1 MHHQRAVRASSFRR
15 FLFLLAASLLVFLS
29 SAAVSAEEASAQPE
43 EKTQG
48 AGDASSMAEILS
60 NIANFRTL
68 RTKFVQ
74 TKHLKSFK
82 KPMVLNGELCLD
94 RPGKRFAW
102 HVEKPL
108 KYSCIIAD
116 GKLTQWD
123 EDSGKTVSVPFSK
136 YPMLEMLSDAMT
148 AFASGDLK
156 ALEKDFEAAPGKDG
170 AIVLKP
176 RSERFAASLITE
188 VELSLDDTKTK
199 IVKVRASEKNGDVTE
214 LAYTDSVFDSDI
226 PDALWQAKRK

>member
-1 MHHQRAVRASSFRR
+1 MTFNPAVRILTAVLLSVCASFAFAGEDAAQTGPEPREAESEAAVADTAE
-15 FLFLLAASLLVFLS
+15 LLA
-29 SAAVSAEEASAQPE
+29 
-43 EKTQG
+43 
-48 AGDASSMAEILS
+48 
-60 NIANFRTL
+60 NISNFRTL

-74 TKHLKSFK
+74 TKHLKAFK

-108 KYSCIIAD
+108 KYSCVIAN

-123 EDSGKTVSVPFSK
+123 ADSDKTVSVPFSK

-148 AFASGDLK
+148 AFASGDVK
-156 ALEKDFEAAPGKDG
+156 ALEKDFEAAAGKDG
-170 AIVLKP
+170 TVVLKP

-188 VELSLDDTKTK
+188 VELTLDESKTK

-214 LAYTDSVFDSDI
+214 LVYTDSVFDSDI
-226 PDALWQAKRK
+226 PDALWQAKQKK

>member
-1 MHHQRAVRASSFRR
+1 MQTDG
-15 FLFLLAASLLVFLS
+15 
-29 SAAVSAEEASAQPE
+29 E
-43 EKTQG
+43 TQG
-48 AGDASSMAEILS
+48 TGDAGMAEILS

-108 KYSCIIAD
+108 RYSCVIAD

-214 LAYTDSVFDSDI
+214 LVYSDSVFDSDI
-226 PDALWQAKRK
+226 PDTLWQAKQK

>member
-1 MHHQRAVRASSFRR
+1 MTFKPALRILTAALAVCAFSVFAAENEGPARSVAETEKQPASGTAE
-15 FLFLLAASLLVFLS
+15 LLA
-29 SAAVSAEEASAQPE
+29 
-43 EKTQG
+43 
-48 AGDASSMAEILS
+48 

-74 TKHLKSFK
+74 TKHLKAFK

-108 KYSCIIAD
+108 EYSCIIAD

-123 EDSGKTVSVPFSK
+123 ADSGKTVSVPFSK

-148 AFASGDLK
+148 AFASGDVK

-170 AIVLKP
+170 SILLKP
-176 RSERFAASLITE
+176 RSERFASSLISE
-188 VELSLDDTKTK
+188 VELFLDDAGKR
-199 IVKVRASEKNGDVTE
+199 IVKVVATEKNGDVTE
-214 LAYTDSVFDSDI
+214 LVYTDSVFDSDI
-226 PDALWQAKRK
+226 PDALWQAKQK

>member
-1 MHHQRAVRASSFRR
+1 MTFRPAIRILTALLLSVGASFAFAGEDAAQVEQKAREAEANAVVPDTAK
-15 FLFLLAASLLVFLS
+15 LLA
-29 SAAVSAEEASAQPE
+29 
-43 EKTQG
+43 
-48 AGDASSMAEILS
+48 
-60 NIANFRTL
+60 NIANFKTL

-74 TKHLKSFK
+74 TKHLKAFK

-108 KYSCIIAD
+108 RYSCIIAD

-123 EDSGKTVSVPFSK
+123 ADSDKTVSVPFSK

-148 AFASGDLK
+148 AFASGDVK
-156 ALEKDFEAAPGKDG
+156 ALEKDFEAAAGQDG
-170 AIVLKP
+170 TVVLKP

-188 VELSLDDTKTK
+188 VELTLDDTKTK

-214 LAYTDSVFDSDI
+214 LVYTDSVFDSDI
-226 PDALWQAKRK
+226 PDALWQAKQKK

>member
-1 MHHQRAVRASSFRR
+1 MNSSPAIRILTAVLLSVCASFALAGEDSSQTETGKHQEAEAAAAPDTAE
-15 FLFLLAASLLVFLS
+15 LLA
-29 SAAVSAEEASAQPE
+29 
-43 EKTQG
+43 
-48 AGDASSMAEILS
+48 
-60 NIANFRTL
+60 NIANFKTL

-74 TKHLKSFK
+74 TKHLKAFK

-108 KYSCIIAD
+108 RYSCIIAN

-123 EDSGKTVSVPFSK
+123 ADSDKTVSVPFSK

-148 AFASGDLK
+148 AFASGDVK
-156 ALEKDFEAAPGKDG
+156 ALEKDFEAAAGQDG
-170 AIVLKP
+170 TVVLKP

-188 VELSLDDTKTK
+188 VELTLDDTKTK

-214 LAYTDSVFDSDI
+214 LVYTDSVFDSDI
-226 PDALWQAKRK
+226 PDALWQAKQKK

>member
-1 MHHQRAVRASSFRR
+1 MTFKPALRILTAALSVCASF
-15 FLFLLAASLLVFLS
+15 VF
-29 SAAVSAEEASAQPE
+29 AGEASVQTE
-43 EKTQG
+43 QVTQG
-48 AGDASSMAEILS
+48 AKVPAVAAAPDTAELLA

-74 TKHLKSFK
+74 TKHLKAFK

-102 HVEKPL
+102 HVENPL

-123 EDSGKTVSVPFSK
+123 ADSDKTVSVPFSK

-148 AFASGDLK
+148 AFASGDVK
-156 ALEKDFEAAPGKDG
+156 ALEKDFEAAAGQDG
-170 AIVLKP
+170 TVVLKP
-176 RSERFAASLITE
+176 RSERFAASIITE
-188 VELSLDDTKTK
+188 VELTLDDAKTK

-214 LAYTDSVFDSDI
+214 LVYSDSLFDSDI
-226 PDALWQAKRK
+226 PDALWQAKQKK

>member
-1 MHHQRAVRASSFRR
+1 MTFKTALRILTAIPAVC
-15 FLFLLAASLLVFLS
+15 ASLVF
-29 SAAVSAEEASAQPE
+29 AGGISAQPE
-43 EKTQG
+43 DKTPETK
-48 AGDASSMAEILS
+48 AKAVAADPAELLL

-74 TKHLKSFK
+74 TKRLKAFK

-94 RPGKRFAW
+94 RVGKRFAW

-108 KYSCIIAD
+108 RYSCIIAG

-123 EDSGKTVSVPFSK
+123 EDSDKTVSVPFSK

-148 AFASGDLK
+148 AFASGDVK

-170 AIVLKP
+170 SIRLKP

-188 VELSLDDTKTK
+188 VELFLDDTKTK
-199 IVKVRASEKNGDVTE
+199 IVKVIATEKNGDVTE
-214 LAYTDSVFDSDI
+214 LVYSDSVFDSDI
-226 PDALWQAKRK
+226 PDSLWQAKQK

>member
-1 MHHQRAVRASSFRR
+1 MTFGSALR
-15 FLFLLAASLLVFLS
+15 FLTAALS
-29 SAAVSAEEASAQPE
+29 VCAVSLFAGEASAQPE
-43 EKTQG
+43 TETPGSEMKAG
-48 AGDASSMAEILS
+48 APDTAELLA
-60 NIANFRTL
+60 NIANFKTL

-74 TKHLKSFK
+74 TKHLKAFK

-108 KYSCIIAD
+108 QYSCIIAN

-123 EDSGKTVSVPFSK
+123 VDSDKVVSVPFSK

-148 AFASGDLK
+148 AFASGDVK
-156 ALEKDFEAAPGKDG
+156 ALEKDFEASSGKDG
-170 AIVLKP
+170 TVVLKP

-188 VELSLDDTKTK
+188 VELTLDDAKTR

-214 LAYTDSVFDSDI
+214 LVYTDSVFDSDI
-226 PDALWQAKRK
+226 PNALWQAKQK

>member
-1 MHHQRAVRASSFRR
+1 MASGSALRILTAALSVSAVSVFAAESAAPAQTETAAEKTAGNATTAE
-15 FLFLLAASLLVFLS
+15 LLA
-29 SAAVSAEEASAQPE
+29 
-43 EKTQG
+43 
-48 AGDASSMAEILS
+48 

-108 KYSCIIAD
+108 EYSCIIAN

-123 EDSGKTVSVPFSK
+123 ADSGKTVSVPFSK

-148 AFASGDLK
+148 AFASGDVK
-156 ALEKDFEAAPGKDG
+156 ALEKDFEAAAGQDG
-170 AIVLKP
+170 TVVLKP

-188 VELSLDDTKTK
+188 VELTLDDTKTK
-199 IVKVRASEKNGDVTE
+199 IVKVRASEKNGDLTE
-214 LAYTDSVFDSDI
+214 LVYTDSVFDSDI
-226 PDALWQAKRK
+226 PDALWQAKQK

>member
-1 MHHQRAVRASSFRR
+1 MLNFRALGFHAVRQIGASFAFAGETDAQTEPKPREAEAKAAPADPAE
-15 FLFLLAASLLVFLS
+15 LLL
-29 SAAVSAEEASAQPE
+29 
-43 EKTQG
+43 
-48 AGDASSMAEILS
+48 

-74 TKHLKSFK
+74 TKHLTAFK

-94 RPGKRFAW
+94 RIGKRFAW

-108 KYSCIIAD
+108 RYSCIIAN

-123 EDSGKTVSVPFSK
+123 EDSDKIVSVPFSK

-148 AFASGDLK
+148 AFASGDVK
-156 ALEKDFEAAPGKDG
+156 ALENDFEAAPGKDG
-170 AIVLKP
+170 TVVLKP

-188 VELSLDDTKTK
+188 VELFLDDAGKQ
-199 IVKVRASEKNGDVTE
+199 IVKVVASEKSGDVTE
-214 LAYTDSVFDSDI
+214 LVYTDSVFDSDI
-226 PDALWQAKRK
+226 PDSLWQAKQKK

>member
-1 MHHQRAVRASSFRR
+1 MISVKKHFP
-15 FLFLLAASLLVFLS
+15 LLAAFLLVFAS
-29 SAAVSAEEASAQPE
+29 FVFAEEAPVQPDG
-43 EKTQG
+43 KTH
-48 AGDASSMAEILS
+48 ASGNSDMAEILA
-60 NIANFRTL
+60 NVANFKTL

-102 HVEKPL
+102 HVENPL

-123 EDSGKTVSVPFSK
+123 ADSDKTVSVPFSK

-156 ALEKDFEAAPGKDG
+156 TLEKDFDAERGKDG
-170 AIVLKP
+170 VIVLRP

-188 VELSLDDTKTK
+188 VELSLDDSKTK

-214 LAYTDSVFDSDI
+214 LVYSDSVFDSDI
-226 PDALWQAKRK
+226 PDTLWQAKRK

>member
-1 MHHQRAVRASSFRR
+1 MTFRPALRILTAVLAVCASSAFAGEDSVQPEAKTPGTTEIGIAAQDSAE
-15 FLFLLAASLLVFLS
+15 LLANV
-29 SAAVSAEEASAQPE
+29 
-43 EKTQG
+43 
-48 AGDASSMAEILS
+48 
-60 NIANFRTL
+60 ANFRTL
-68 RTKFVQ
+68 RMKFVQ
-74 TKHLKSFK
+74 TKHLKAFK

-108 KYSCIIAD
+108 RYSCIIAN

-123 EDSGKTVSVPFSK
+123 EDSDKTVSVPFSK

-156 ALEKDFEAAPGKDG
+156 ALEKDFEAAAGRDG
-170 AIVLKP
+170 AITLKP

-188 VELSLDDTKTK
+188 IELTLDDSKTK

-214 LAYTDSVFDSDI
+214 LVYSDSVFDSDI
-226 PDALWQAKRK
+226 PDDLWQAKRK

>member
-1 MHHQRAVRASSFRR
+1 MAFKSVFKFLSVLLAFCAFSVFAAESASS
-15 FLFLLAASLLVFLS
+15 AQAGT
-29 SAAVSAEEASAQPE
+29 AEEKPSAE
-43 EKTQG
+43 TT
-48 AGDASSMAEILS
+48 AEILA

-108 KYSCIIAD
+108 EYSCIIAN

-123 EDSGKTVSVPFSK
+123 ADSGKTLSVPFSK
-136 YPMLEMLSDAMT
+136 YPMLEMLSDAMA
-148 AFASGDLK
+148 AFASGDVK
-156 ALEKDFEAAPGKDG
+156 ALEKDFEAAPGQDG

-188 VELSLDDTKTK
+188 VELTLDETKTK

-214 LAYTDSVFDSDI
+214 LVYTDSIFDSDI

>member
-1 MHHQRAVRASSFRR
+1 MTFWPAVRILTAVLLSVCASFAFAGEDAAQTGPEPRETEAKAGIPDTAE
-15 FLFLLAASLLVFLS
+15 LLA
-29 SAAVSAEEASAQPE
+29 
-43 EKTQG
+43 
-48 AGDASSMAEILS
+48 

-74 TKHLKSFK
+74 TKHLKAFK

-108 KYSCIIAD
+108 KYSCVIAN

-123 EDSGKTVSVPFSK
+123 ADSDKTVSVPFSK

-148 AFASGDLK
+148 AFASGDVK
-156 ALEKDFEAAPGKDG
+156 ALEKDFEAAAGKD
-170 AIVLKP
+170 ATVVLKP

-188 VELSLDDTKTK
+188 VELTLDESKTK

-214 LAYTDSVFDSDI
+214 LVYTDSVFDSDI
-226 PDALWQAKRK
+226 PDALWQAKQK

>member
-1 MHHQRAVRASSFRR
+1 MTFSPALRILTV
-15 FLFLLAASLLVFLS
+15 FLTVCAPLAFAGEVSAQTEPKPMEAEVKADIPDTAELLA
-29 SAAVSAEEASAQPE
+29 
-43 EKTQG
+43 
-48 AGDASSMAEILS
+48 
-60 NIANFRTL
+60 NIANFKTL

-74 TKHLKSFK
+74 TKHLKAFK

-108 KYSCIIAD
+108 KYSCIIAN

-123 EDSGKTVSVPFSK
+123 ADSDRTVSVPFSK

-148 AFASGDLK
+148 AFASGDVK
-156 ALEKDFEAAPGKDG
+156 ALEKDFEAAVSKDG
-170 AIVLKP
+170 TVVLKP

-188 VELSLDDTKTK
+188 VELMLDESKTK

-214 LAYTDSVFDSDI
+214 LVYTDSVFDSDI
-226 PDALWQAKRK
+226 PDALWQAKQK

>member
-1 MHHQRAVRASSFRR
+1 MTFQPALRILTGLLFVVCASFTFTGEVSAQTEPKPQEAEAKAGVPDTAE
-15 FLFLLAASLLVFLS
+15 LLA
-29 SAAVSAEEASAQPE
+29 
-43 EKTQG
+43 
-48 AGDASSMAEILS
+48 
-60 NIANFRTL
+60 NIANFKTL

-74 TKHLKSFK
+74 TKHLKAFK

-108 KYSCIIAD
+108 QYSCIIAN

-123 EDSGKTVSVPFSK
+123 EDSDKTVSVPFSK

-148 AFASGDLK
+148 AFASGDVK
-156 ALEKDFEAAPGKDG
+156 ALEKDFEAAAGQDG
-170 AIVLKP
+170 TVVLKP

-188 VELSLDDTKTK
+188 VELTLDDTKTK

-214 LAYTDSVFDSDI
+214 LVYTDSVFDSDI
-226 PDALWQAKRK
+226 PDDLWQAKRK

>member
-1 MHHQRAVRASSFRR
+1 MTFKPAIRILTALLLSVCASFA
-15 FLFLLAASLLVFLS
+15 FAG
-29 SAAVSAEEASAQPE
+29 EASAQTETETPE
-43 EKTQG
+43 
-48 AGDASSMAEILS
+48 AEAVPAAPDTAELLA
-60 NIANFRTL
+60 NIANFKTL

-74 TKHLKSFK
+74 TKHLKAFK

-108 KYSCIIAD
+108 QYSCIIAN

-123 EDSGKTVSVPFSK
+123 ADSGKTVSVPFSK

-148 AFASGDLK
+148 AFASGDVK
-156 ALEKDFEAAPGKDG
+156 ALEKDFEAASDKDG
-170 AIVLKP
+170 TVVLKP
-176 RSERFAASLITE
+176 RSERFAASLITK
-188 VELSLDDTKTK
+188 VELTLDDTKTK

-214 LAYTDSVFDSDI
+214 LVYSDSIFDSDI
-226 PDALWQAKRK
+226 PDTIWQAKQK

>member
-1 MHHQRAVRASSFRR
+1 MTSKPALRI
-15 FLFLLAASLLVFLS
+15 LTAALSVCAFSVF
-29 SAAVSAEEASAQPE
+29 AAETSAQPE
-43 EKTQG
+43 TEPSEAE
-48 AGDASSMAEILS
+48 AGTVVPDTAKLLA

-74 TKHLKSFK
+74 TKHLKAFK

-108 KYSCIIAD
+108 QYSCIIAN

-123 EDSGKTVSVPFSK
+123 ADSGKTVSVPFSK

-148 AFASGDLK
+148 AFASGDVK
-156 ALEKDFEAAPGKDG
+156 SLEKDSSGLY
-170 AIVLKP
+170 AIV
-176 RSERFAASLITE
+176 SLI
-188 VELSLDDTKTK
+188 
-199 IVKVRASEKNGDVTE
+199 AS
-214 LAYTDSVFDSDI
+214 
-226 PDALWQAKRK
+226 

>member
-1 MHHQRAVRASSFRR
+1 MTLAFPSF
-15 FLFLLAASLLVFLS
+15 L
-29 SAAVSAEEASAQPE
+29 SAEETSAQTKPE
-43 EKTQG
+43 TKEVK
-48 AGDASSMAEILS
+48 AAASGTSELLA

-74 TKHLKSFK
+74 TKHLKAFK

-108 KYSCIIAD
+108 KYSCVIAN

-123 EDSGKTVSVPFSK
+123 ADSGKTVSVPFSK

-148 AFASGDLK
+148 AFASGDVK

-170 AIVLKP
+170 TLVLKP

-188 VELSLDDTKTK
+188 VELTLDDAKTK

-214 LAYTDSVFDSDI
+214 LVYSDSVFDSDI
-226 PDALWQAKRK
+226 PDTLWQAKQK

>member
-1 MHHQRAVRASSFRR
+1 MTFKPAIRILTAVLLSVGASFA
-15 FLFLLAASLLVFLS
+15 FAGENV
-29 SAAVSAEEASAQPE
+29 AQPE
-43 EKTQG
+43 TAKTQEAEVKA
-48 AGDASSMAEILS
+48 AGTDTAELLA
-60 NIANFRTL
+60 NIANFKTL

-74 TKHLKSFK
+74 TKHLKAFR

-108 KYSCIIAD
+108 RYSCIIAD

-123 EDSGKTVSVPFSK
+123 ADSDKTISVPFSK

-148 AFASGDLK
+148 AFASGDVK
-156 ALEKDFEAAPGKDG
+156 ALEKDFEAAAGQDG
-170 AIVLKP
+170 TVVLKP

-188 VELSLDDTKTK
+188 VELTLDDTKTK

-214 LAYTDSVFDSDI
+214 LVYTDSIFDSDI
-226 PDALWQAKRK
+226 PDALWQAKQKK

>member
-1 MHHQRAVRASSFRR
+1 MTFKTALRILTVSLSVCASPVFAGETDAQTEPKPREAEAKAAAADPAE
-15 FLFLLAASLLVFLS
+15 LLA
-29 SAAVSAEEASAQPE
+29 
-43 EKTQG
+43 K
-48 AGDASSMAEILS
+48 
-60 NIANFRTL
+60 IANFKTL
-68 RTKFVQ
+68 RTNFVQ
-74 TKHLKSFK
+74 TKHLKAFK

-108 KYSCIIAD
+108 RYSCIIAN

-123 EDSGKTVSVPFSK
+123 EDSDKTVSVPFSK

-148 AFASGDLK
+148 AFASGDVK

-170 AIVLKP
+170 SILLKP

-188 VELSLDDTKTK
+188 VELFLDDTKTK
-199 IVKVRASEKNGDVTE
+199 IVKVVATEKSGDVTE
-214 LAYTDSVFDSDI
+214 LVYSDSVFDSDI
-226 PDALWQAKRK
+226 PDSLWQAKQK

>member
-1 MHHQRAVRASSFRR
+1 MTSRPALRILTGLLFVGASFAFAGEVSAQTEPEPQEAEAKAGVPNTAE
-15 FLFLLAASLLVFLS
+15 LLA
-29 SAAVSAEEASAQPE
+29 
-43 EKTQG
+43 
-48 AGDASSMAEILS
+48 
-60 NIANFRTL
+60 NIANFKTL

-74 TKHLKSFK
+74 TKHLKAFK

-108 KYSCIIAD
+108 QYSCIIAN

-123 EDSGKTVSVPFSK
+123 ADSDKTVSVPFSK

-148 AFASGDLK
+148 AFASGDVK
-156 ALEKDFEAAPGKDG
+156 ALEKDFEAAAGKDG
-170 AIVLKP
+170 TVVLKP

-188 VELSLDDTKTK
+188 VELTLDESKTK

-214 LAYTDSVFDSDI
+214 LVYSDSVFDSDI
-226 PDALWQAKRK
+226 PDALWQAKQK

>member
-1 MHHQRAVRASSFRR
+1 MTFRPALRILTALLLSVCASFAFAGEDAAQTEPKPQETEAVEPDTTE
-15 FLFLLAASLLVFLS
+15 LLA
-29 SAAVSAEEASAQPE
+29 
-43 EKTQG
+43 
-48 AGDASSMAEILS
+48 

-74 TKHLKSFK
+74 TKHLKAFK

-108 KYSCIIAD
+108 QYSCIIAN

-123 EDSGKTVSVPFSK
+123 ADSDKTVSVPFSK

-148 AFASGDLK
+148 AFASGDVK
-156 ALEKDFEAAPGKDG
+156 ALEKDFEAAAGQDG
-170 AIVLKP
+170 TVILKP

-188 VELSLDDTKTK
+188 VELTLDDTKTK

-214 LAYTDSVFDSDI
+214 LVYTDSVFDSDI
-226 PDALWQAKRK
+226 PDALWQAKQAKQK

>member
-1 MHHQRAVRASSFRR
+1 MAFKSVFNILAVLLAFCAFSVFAAESASSAR
-15 FLFLLAASLLVFLS
+15 AGTAEEKP
-29 SAAVSAEEASAQPE
+29 SAE
-43 EKTQG
+43 TT
-48 AGDASSMAEILS
+48 AEILA

-108 KYSCIIAD
+108 EYSCIIAN

-123 EDSGKTVSVPFSK
+123 ADSGKTLSVPFSK
-136 YPMLEMLSDAMT
+136 YPMLEMLSDAMA
-148 AFASGDLK
+148 AFASGDVK
-156 ALEKDFEAAPGKDG
+156 ALEKDFEAAPGQDG

-188 VELSLDDTKTK
+188 VELTLDETKTK

-214 LAYTDSVFDSDI
+214 LVYTDSIFDSDI
-226 PDALWQAKRK
+226 PDELWQAKRK

>member
-1 MHHQRAVRASSFRR
+1 MTFRPALR
-15 FLFLLAASLLVFLS
+15 ILTALFLSVCASF
-29 SAAVSAEEASAQPE
+29 AFAGEDSAQTE
-43 EKTQG
+43 SKQQE
-48 AGDASSMAEILS
+48 AEATAPDTAELLA
-60 NIANFRTL
+60 NIANFKTL

-74 TKHLKSFK
+74 TKHLKAFK

-108 KYSCIIAD
+108 QYSCIIAN

-123 EDSGKTVSVPFSK
+123 ADSDKTVSVPFSK

-148 AFASGDLK
+148 AFASGDVK
-156 ALEKDFEAAPGKDG
+156 ALEKDFEAAAAKDG
-170 AIVLKP
+170 TVVLKP

-188 VELSLDDTKTK
+188 VELTLDESKTK

-214 LAYTDSVFDSDI
+214 LVYSDSVFDSDI
-226 PDALWQAKRK
+226 PDAFWQAKQK

>member
-1 MHHQRAVRASSFRR
+1 MVSKSALRIILSALIFACALSVFAAESAGPAQTGTTAEKPAGDDAAE
-15 FLFLLAASLLVFLS
+15 LLANV
-29 SAAVSAEEASAQPE
+29 
-43 EKTQG
+43 
-48 AGDASSMAEILS
+48 
-60 NIANFRTL
+60 ANFRTL

-74 TKHLKSFK
+74 TKHLKSFR

-108 KYSCIIAD
+108 EYSCVIAN

-123 EDSGKTVSVPFSK
+123 ADSGKTVSVPFSK
-136 YPMLEMLSDAMT
+136 YPMLEMLSDAMA
-148 AFASGDLK
+148 AFASGDVK
-156 ALEKDFEAAPGKDG
+156 ALEKDFEAAPGQDG

-188 VELSLDDTKTK
+188 VELTLDDTKTK

-214 LAYTDSVFDSDI
+214 LVYSDSVFDSDI
-226 PDALWQAKRK
+226 PDKLWQAKRK

>member
-1 MHHQRAVRASSFRR
+1 MTFKAALRI
-15 FLFLLAASLLVFLS
+15 LLLTAFLS
-29 SAAVSAEEASAQPE
+29 VCASPVFAEEVAAQPE
-43 EKTQG
+43 AKTPETE
-48 AGDASSMAEILS
+48 AKAPAADPAELLL

-74 TKHLKSFK
+74 TKRLKAFK

-94 RPGKRFAW
+94 RVGKRFAW

-108 KYSCIIAD
+108 RYSCIIAN

-123 EDSGKTVSVPFSK
+123 EDSDKTVSVPFSK

-148 AFASGDLK
+148 AFASGDVK

-170 AIVLKP
+170 SILLKP

-188 VELSLDDTKTK
+188 VELFLDETKTK
-199 IVKVRASEKNGDVTE
+199 IVKVIATEKNGDVTE
-214 LAYTDSVFDSDI
+214 LVYTDSVFDSDI
-226 PDALWQAKRK
+226 PDSLWQAKQK

>member
-1 MHHQRAVRASSFRR
+1 MTFRSALR
-15 FLFLLAASLLVFLS
+15 FLTAALSVCTVSVFAAEAPSQQETETPKSEIKAGAPDTAELLA
-29 SAAVSAEEASAQPE
+29 
-43 EKTQG
+43 
-48 AGDASSMAEILS
+48 

-74 TKHLKSFK
+74 TKRLKSFR

-108 KYSCIIAD
+108 QYSCIIAN

-123 EDSGKTVSVPFSK
+123 ADSDKTVSVPFSK

-148 AFASGDLK
+148 AFASGDVK
-156 ALEKDFEAAPGKDG
+156 ALERDFEASSGKDG
-170 AIVLKP
+170 TVVLKP

-188 VELSLDDTKTK
+188 VELTLDDTKTK

-214 LAYTDSVFDSDI
+214 LVYSDSVFDSDI
-226 PDALWQAKRK
+226 PDALWQAKQK

>member
-1 MHHQRAVRASSFRR
+1 MTLKPALRILTAAMSVCAFSAFAGAVPAQTETKPPEAEVKPAEPDTAE
-15 FLFLLAASLLVFLS
+15 LFA
-29 SAAVSAEEASAQPE
+29 
-43 EKTQG
+43 
-48 AGDASSMAEILS
+48 

-74 TKHLKSFK
+74 TKHLKAFK

-108 KYSCIIAD
+108 RYSCIIAD

-156 ALEKDFEAAPGKDG
+156 ALEKDFEAVAGGDG
-170 AIVLKP
+170 AITLKP
-176 RSERFAASLITE
+176 RSERFASSLITE
-188 VELSLDDTKTK
+188 VELTLDDAKKK

-214 LAYTDSVFDSDI
+214 LVYTDSIFDSDI
-226 PDALWQAKRK
+226 PDDLWQAKRK

>member
-1 MHHQRAVRASSFRR
+1 MTFRPALR
-15 FLFLLAASLLVFLS
+15 ILAALPAVCTTLVF
-29 SAAVSAEEASAQPE
+29 AGEAPAQPE
-43 EKTQG
+43 PETPKTDVR
-48 AGDASSMAEILS
+48 ADAPDPAELLR

-74 TKHLKSFK
+74 TKHLKAFK
-82 KPMVLNGELCLD
+82 KPMTLNGELCLD
-94 RPGKRFAW
+94 RVGKRFAW

-108 KYSCIIAD
+108 RYSCIIAD

-123 EDSGKTVSVPFSK
+123 EDSDKTVSVPFSK

-148 AFASGDLK
+148 AFASGDVK
-156 ALEKDFEAAPGKDG
+156 ALEKDFEAAAGKDG
-170 AIVLKP
+170 AVVLKP

-188 VELSLDDTKTK
+188 VELTLDDAQKK

-214 LAYTDSVFDSDI
+214 LEYLDSVFDSDI
-226 PDALWQAKRK
+226 PDALWQAKQK

>member
-1 MHHQRAVRASSFRR
+1 MYHQRTVKASIIRR
-15 FLFLLAASLLVFLS
+15 FLFLLAASLLVSLTS
-29 SAAVSAEEASAQPE
+29 SFSAEEASVQPDG
-43 EKTQG
+43 KTQES
-48 AGDASSMAEILS
+48 GDAGMAELLS
-60 NIANFRTL
+60 KIANFRTL

-74 TKHLKSFK
+74 TKHLKSFR

-170 AIVLKP
+170 TIVLKP

-199 IVKVRASEKNGDVTE
+199 IVKVSASEKNGDVTE
-214 LAYTDSVFDSDI
+214 LVYTDSVFDSDI
-226 PDALWQAKRK
+226 PDTLWQAKQK

>member
-1 MHHQRAVRASSFRR
+1 MTSRPALRILTGLLFVVCASFAFAGEVSAQTGPEPQEAEAKAGVPDTAE
-15 FLFLLAASLLVFLS
+15 LLA
-29 SAAVSAEEASAQPE
+29 
-43 EKTQG
+43 
-48 AGDASSMAEILS
+48 
-60 NIANFRTL
+60 NIANFKTL

-74 TKHLKSFK
+74 TKHLKAFK

-108 KYSCIIAD
+108 RYSCIIAN

-123 EDSGKTVSVPFSK
+123 EDSDKTVSVPFSK

-148 AFASGDLK
+148 AFASGDVK

-170 AIVLKP
+170 TVVLKP

-188 VELSLDDTKTK
+188 VELFLDDTKTK
-199 IVKVRASEKNGDVTE
+199 IVKVIATEKNGDVTE
-214 LAYTDSVFDSDI
+214 LVYTDSVFDSDI
-226 PDALWQAKRK
+226 PDSLWQAKQK

>member
-1 MHHQRAVRASSFRR
+1 MTSKPVLRILTGLLFVGASFAFAGEVSVQTEPEPQEAEAKAGVPNTAE
-15 FLFLLAASLLVFLS
+15 LLA
-29 SAAVSAEEASAQPE
+29 
-43 EKTQG
+43 
-48 AGDASSMAEILS
+48 
-60 NIANFRTL
+60 NIANFKTL

-74 TKHLKSFK
+74 TKHLKAFK

-108 KYSCIIAD
+108 QYSCIIAN

-123 EDSGKTVSVPFSK
+123 ADSDKTVSVPFSK

-148 AFASGDLK
+148 AFASGDVK
-156 ALEKDFEAAPGKDG
+156 ALEKDFEAAAAKDG
-170 AIVLKP
+170 TVVLKP

-188 VELSLDDTKTK
+188 VELTLDESKTK

-214 LAYTDSVFDSDI
+214 LVYSDSVFDSDI
-226 PDALWQAKRK
+226 PDAFWQAKQK